1 MPAVPRPPNPLRKP
15 DVKNNRVKIKT
26 KPMTWTLP
34 HLGIWQHCSVSR
46 VVRRVF
52 ETLHFPSF
60 QTPNEPFALSQR
72 ASRLPRYQAL
82 PGHAAGKR
90 SSVRPAASP
99 LSRHGILI
107 LRSPPA
113 VSRLSSS
120 PVPHLRPCDL
130 WIQAVVIVSEALLCV
145 RFSQP

>member
-1 MPAVPRPPNPLRKP
+1 MPAVPHPPNPLRRP

-90 SSVRPAASP
+90 SSVR
-99 LSRHGILI
+99 R
-107 LRSPPA
+107 PPRPCPDTA
-113 VSRLSSS
+113 SSS
-120 PVPHLRPCDL
+120 SVLLRQYHASRPRAVPHLRPCDL
-130 WIQAVVIVSEALLCV
+130 WIQAVVIVSEALLCD
-145 RFSQP
+145 